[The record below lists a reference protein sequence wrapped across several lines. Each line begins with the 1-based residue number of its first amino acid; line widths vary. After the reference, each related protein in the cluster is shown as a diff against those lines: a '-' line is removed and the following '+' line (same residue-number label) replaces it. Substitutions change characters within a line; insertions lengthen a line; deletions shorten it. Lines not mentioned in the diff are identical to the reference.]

1 MGCPREHIKLS
12 GEVCVK
18 LLTASAACSA
28 GCSRY
33 TAMEECERAG
43 GHLLDSLG
51 QAEMETLSEQD

>member
-1 MGCPREHIKLS
+1 M
-12 GEVCVK
+12 CVK
-18 LLTASAACSA
+18 LLTASAACSE

>member
-1 MGCPREHIKLS
+1 M
-12 GEVCVK
+12 CVK
-18 LLTASAACSA
+18 LLTASAACSE

-51 QAEMETLSEQD
+51 QPEMEILSEQD